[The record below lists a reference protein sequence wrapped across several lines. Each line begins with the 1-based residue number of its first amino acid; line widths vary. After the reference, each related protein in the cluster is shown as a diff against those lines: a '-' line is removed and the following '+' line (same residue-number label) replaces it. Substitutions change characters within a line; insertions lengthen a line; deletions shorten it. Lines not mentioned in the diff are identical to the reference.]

1 MPFTEGEIIEGGEKK
16 IRTSVLFVLKLR
28 CLLDIQ
34 GQMSNIQ
41 FGHMHLEFRREIQAG
56 NVNMDV
62 IHIGWYLEQQDKM
75 RTNEKRKVQKLSP
88 ISL

>member
-41 FGHMHLEFRREIQAG
+41 FGHMHLEFRREIDLL
-56 NVNMDV
+56 NWLYFYKTSLFKIPVTSV
-62 IHIGWYLEQQDKM
+62 YL
-75 RTNEKRKVQKLSP
+75 
-88 ISL
+88 